1 MHDNQISV
9 IIGVVGGFLS
19 YAFGVNE
26 HLEVLLWAITLDII
40 VGVLAS
46 FVNEKLMFN
55 SRKMYKGI
63 VKKVVILTLVMFA
76 HQLDI
81 MMKTDDIIAKTVTW
95 FFIANE
101 GLSVLENAGKCG
113 ITLPK
118 ILKSSLE
125 QLKGLTNDDKKR

>member
-26 HLEVLLWAITLDII
+26 HLDVLLWAITLDII

-81 MMKTDDIIAKTVTW
+81 MMKTDCIIAKTVTW

-113 ITLPK
+113 IKLPK
-118 ILKSSLE
+118 ILQSSLE

>member
-1 MHDNQISV
+1 MADTQISILFGLV
-9 IIGVVGGFLS
+9 CGFLS

-26 HLEVLLWAITLDII
+26 HLEVLIWAITLDII

-55 SRKMYKGI
+55 SLKMCSGI
-63 VKKVVILTLVMFA
+63 IKKIVILTLVMFS

-81 MMKTDDIIAKTVTW
+81 LMSTDGIIVSSVTC

-101 GLSVLENAGKCG
+101 GMSVLENAGKCG
-113 ITLPK
+113 IVLPRV
-118 ILKSSLE
+118 LKNSLE
-125 QLKGLTNDDKKR
+125 QLKDITNKKS